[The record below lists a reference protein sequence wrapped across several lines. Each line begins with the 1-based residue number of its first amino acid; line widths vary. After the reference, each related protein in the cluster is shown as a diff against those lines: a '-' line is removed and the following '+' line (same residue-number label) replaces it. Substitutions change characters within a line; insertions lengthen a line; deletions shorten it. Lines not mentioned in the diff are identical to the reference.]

1 MDYFS
6 LILVAIALA
15 MDAFAV
21 AICNGMTLKKVKIGH
36 AMAFGLMF
44 GGMQAVMP
52 IIGFF
57 LGSLFKDYI
66 EFIDHWVA
74 FALLT
79 LIGGKMLAETFRA
92 EKADDPVVEQMI
104 PLGALFILGIAT
116 SIDALAIGVNI
127 SLIGWNIWISA
138 LTIGVITFGLSFA
151 GVFAGKKLG
160 TRFQKNAGRLGGIIL
175 IGIGVKILLDHL
187 FF

>member
-1 MDYFS
+1 MDYFA

-21 AICNGMTLKKVKIGH
+21 AICNGITLKKVKIGH
-36 AMAFGLMF
+36 ALAFGLMF

-57 LGSLFKDYI
+57 LGSLFRGYI

-74 FALLT
+74 FALLA
-79 LIGGKMLAETFRA
+79 LIGGKMLLETFRA
-92 EKADDPVVEQMI
+92 EEADDKVTEQMI
-104 PLGALFILGIAT
+104 SLGALFILGIAT
-116 SIDALAIGVNI
+116 SIDALAVGINI
-127 SLIGWNIWISA
+127 SLMSWDIWVSA
-138 LTIGVITFGLSFA
+138 LTIGAITFILSFA
-151 GVFAGKKLG
+151 GVFTGKKLG
-160 TRFQKNAGRLGGIIL
+160 MRFQKNAGRLGGIIL
-175 IGIGVKILLDHL
+175 IAIGVKILLDHL

>member
-1 MDYFS
+1 MDYFA

-21 AICNGMTLKKVKIGH
+21 AICNGITLKKVKIAH
-36 AMAFGLMF
+36 ALEFGLMF

-57 LGSLFKDYI
+57 LGSLFVGYI

-74 FALLT
+74 FALLA
-79 LIGGKMLAETFRA
+79 LIGGKMLVESFRTEKEESIAE
-92 EKADDPVVEQMI
+92 PI
-104 PLGALFILGIAT
+104 ISIGALFILGIVT
-116 SIDALAIGVNI
+116 SIDALAVGINI
-127 SLIGWNIWISA
+127 SLIGWDIWTSA
-138 LTIGVITFGLSFA
+138 LTIGAVTFVLSFA
-151 GVFAGKKLG
+151 GVFAGKRLG
-160 TRFQKNAGRLGGIIL
+160 MRFQKNAGRLGGIIL
-175 IGIGVKILLDHL
+175 IAIGVKILLDHL